1 MSDANVKRLQ
11 DDLDAMRQVV
21 GLGPSLTMSQVRGFV
36 WLAFTGLLLTGFSA
50 LPDLVPGN
58 WELLLVLLCWIAL
71 PVRGLVSRVLGKQ
84 DCDFD
89 NAQRSLPRFYSAT
102 VLTIGIV
109 VLLWAQLLK
118 LSWPITI
125 GILFFVE
132 ALPLLIVS
140 VGGRRATIGPRF
152 GSGTNRV
159 RIRRS
164 VCSGNWIWRASRS
177 SNFFRMRP
185 VGRYLVLAVVSAR
198 VCGGV
203 INAWRALIS
212 TV

>member
-21 GLGPSLTMSQVRGFV
+21 GLGPSLTMSQVRRFV
-36 WLAFTGLLLTGFSA
+36 WLAFTGLLLGGFSV

-58 WELLLVLLCWIAL
+58 WEFLLVLLCWIAL
-71 PVRGLVSRVLGKQ
+71 PVRGLVSRLLGKQ
-84 DCDFD
+84 DLDFD

-140 VGGRRATIGPRF
+140 VADEGRR
-152 GSGTNRV
+152 SGL
-159 RIRRS
+159 
-164 VCSGNWIWRASRS
+164 G
-177 SNFFRMRP
+177 
-185 VGRYLVLAVVSAR
+185 LAL
-198 VCGGV
+198 
-203 INAWRALIS
+203 ALIACGFGFPFVQGTGLGVLLGAAIFS
-212 TV
+212 GCALSAGILYWQLCQHKCAAE